1 MIVPD
6 PAHCQ
11 EQLQTRGDREVEN
24 ADPEIATRDV
34 SLTFIKGM
42 AVLKAFDAANTH
54 LTLPQIAR
62 TTGLDRA
69 ITRRLVLTLVQL
81 GYVQQKERVFSLT
94 PRILVLAGGFLQGR
108 QFGKSIE
115 PVLRAFAHRVGES
128 ISMAMIDGHEAVYV
142 AHAASDKGV
151 VSIGLTVGSRVPL
164 LSTAIGRALVAFSEP
179 QESKEI
185 LAQAPL
191 VKITPATLTDRGQV
205 KKEITRVIER
215 GYAFADG
222 EFEVG
227 VAALAVPVRSH
238 GSEVAALGVSA
249 RSARLKSQSFRK
261 SVIET
266 LNKCSNAVAGLL

>member
-1 MIVPD
+1 M
-6 PAHCQ
+6 
-11 EQLQTRGDREVEN
+11 EN
-24 ADPEIATRDV
+24 ADPQIATRDV

-42 AVLKAFDAANTH
+42 AVLKAFDSAHTH

-62 TTGLDRA
+62 ITGLDRA

-81 GYVQQKERVFSLT
+81 GYVQQKERVYSLT

-115 PVLRAFAHRVGES
+115 PVLRAFAHRIGEG

-142 AHAASDKGV
+142 AHAGSDKGM

-164 LSTAIGRALVAFSEP
+164 LSTAIGRALAAFSEP
-179 QESKEI
+179 SQSKDI

-191 VKITPATLTDRGQV
+191 EKITPTTLSDRVQLR
-205 KKEITRVIER
+205 KEISRVVER

-222 EFEVG
+222 EFEAG
-227 VAALAVPVRSH
+227 VAALAVPVRSR
-238 GSEVAALGVSA
+238 GAEVAALGVSA
-249 RSARLKSQSFRK
+249 RSVRFKSEAFRK
-261 SVIET
+261 SVLET
-266 LNKCSNAVAGLL
+266 LNECSNAVAGLL

>member
-1 MIVPD
+1 
-6 PAHCQ
+6 
-11 EQLQTRGDREVEN
+11 VEN
-24 ADPEIATRDV
+24 AAPQIATRDV

-62 TTGLDRA
+62 MTGLDRA
-69 ITRRLVLTLVQL
+69 ITRRLVLTLVRL

-115 PVLRAFAHRVGES
+115 PVLRAFAHRIGEG
-128 ISMAMIDGHEAVYV
+128 ISMAMIDGDEAVYV
-142 AHAASDKGV
+142 AHAGSDKGM

-164 LSTAIGRALVAFSEP
+164 LSTAIGRALVAFSDP
-179 QESKEI
+179 AQSKFL

-191 VKITPATLTDRGQV
+191 EKTTSATLADRAQV
-205 KKEITRVIER
+205 RKEIARVAER

-222 EFEVG
+222 EFEAG
-227 VAALAVPVRSH
+227 VAALAVPVRSR
-238 GSEVAALGVSA
+238 GAEIAALGVSA
-249 RSARLKSQSFRK
+249 RSTRFKSEPFRN
-261 SVIET
+261 SVLDT
-266 LNKCSNAVAGLL
+266 LNECSNAVGGLL